1 MNQHK
6 ISNNSLIYT
15 ITHSLINIAIP
26 KTYFNFGILNTSMAN
41 LSSSRQKAVL
51 RKYARK
57 LKFLM
62 MVVSIGIIVWTL
74 PKQAK
79 FRYEIEKG
87 RIWTQ
92 KDLISPYNFAILKT
106 QQELDNDRKVILSS
120 ITPIYQLNTNIAD
133 QQLDAFKSD
142 LEIKWH
148 TAGINDKFKNDYIN
162 TGYNLLKHIYD
173 VGILKTDPKY
183 QQNSQNYTITILDK
197 NVGTDKNTADL
208 FTRDKALDYFN
219 QVLNTRKDIDKSFLL
234 DLVLNRMQ
242 SNLIYDDLLTTRLQ
256 KEALE
261 NLSLTRGMVQ
271 KEDILVTTG
280 SVVNDEVYQ
289 KLISYKKAF
298 EDSSRVNGDRR
309 LVMLGQVI
317 LVAVAIALLMV
328 FLYLFRRDIYDD
340 NRLVSLILLV
350 ITAMLATL
358 SLAIKLQTP
367 NLYYIPYC
375 IVPIIIR
382 ILFDTR
388 LALNIHL
395 LVVLIAGFFVPNSFE
410 FAYFEITAGM
420 VSIYSIK
427 NLIRREQ
434 FLISALIITFSYFM
448 AFIGISFIREGSFL
462 SINWMDFLPFVV
474 SVLLTLLAYP
484 LIYIFEKI
492 FAITSDITLI
502 ELTNTNAPLLR
513 ELAFTAPGTFQHSL
527 QVANLAE
534 NAIYS
539 IGGNA
544 LLVRAGALY
553 HDIGKLENPLFFI
566 ENQSSGFNPHDK
578 LPYEESAQ
586 IIIRHV
592 SKGVEM
598 AENANIPEVVIDFI
612 RTHHGDTRVDYFYQS
627 YLKNF
632 PEKMINEKVFRY
644 PGPIPFT
651 KEGGVLMLA
660 DSVEAA
666 SRSLKE
672 PDEKSI
678 SELVDRIVKYKLD
691 QDQLKDSD
699 ITLKDIETIKT
710 IFKRMLMSIYHVRI
724 NY

>member
-1 MNQHK
+1 
-6 ISNNSLIYT
+6 
-15 ITHSLINIAIP
+15 
-26 KTYFNFGILNTSMAN
+26 MAK

-51 RKYARK
+51 RKYSRNI
-57 LKFLM
+57 KFLM
-62 MVVSIGIIVWTL
+62 MLASICLIVFTL

-79 FRYEIEKG
+79 FSYEIAKG
-87 RIWTQ
+87 RIWNQ

-106 QQELDNDRKVILSS
+106 QPEIENDQKAALASV
-120 ITPIYQLNTNIAD
+120 TPIYQLDTTISEH
-133 QQLDAFKSD
+133 QLDGFKND
-142 LEIKWH
+142 FEIKWH
-148 TAGINDKFKNDYIN
+148 NAGINDRQKAKYFSA
-162 TGYNLLKHIYD
+162 GYNLLKEIYD
-173 VGILKTDPKY
+173 TGILKPNPKY
-183 QQNSQNYTITILDK
+183 QQSTENYRITILNK
-197 NVGTDKNTADL
+197 NIATDKNTADL
-208 FTRDKALDYFN
+208 FTPEKALTYCEQVLSKQKDLDKA
-219 QVLNTRKDIDKSFLL
+219 FLL
-234 DLVLNRMQ
+234 DIISNRLQ
-242 SNLIYDDLLTTRLQ
+242 PNLIYDNKLTSRL
-256 KEALE
+256 ERE
-261 NLSLTRGMVQ
+261 VVDGLSTTRGMVE
-271 KEDILVTTG
+271 KGEIIVSKG
-280 SVVNDEVYQ
+280 SVISDEVYQ
-289 KLISYKKAF
+289 KLQSYKKAF
-298 EDSSRVNGDRR
+298 EDNARINGDRR
-309 LVMLGQVI
+309 LVLLGQFL
-317 LVAVAIALLMV
+317 LVGIAITLLMI
-328 FLYLFRRDIYDD
+328 FLYLFRKDIYND

-350 ITAMLATL
+350 VTAMLFTL
-358 SLAIKLQTP
+358 SMAIKLQLP

-395 LVVLIAGFFVPNSFE
+395 LVVLMAGFFVPNSFE

-434 FLISALIITFSYFM
+434 FLISALIITFTYFIS
-448 AFIGISFIREGSFL
+448 FLGISFIREGSL
-462 SINWMDFLPFVV
+462 GSIDWVDFVPFVV

-484 LIYIFEKI
+484 LIYVFEKI
-492 FAITSDITLI
+492 FEITSDITLI

-513 ELAFTAPGTFQHSL
+513 EMAFTAPGTFQHSL

-534 NAIYS
+534 NAIYT

-553 HDIGKLENPLFFI
+553 HDIGKLENPLYFI

-578 LPYEESAQ
+578 LPYQESAQ

-592 SKGVEM
+592 SKGIEM
-598 AENANIPEVVIDFI
+598 AHKANLPEIVIDFI
-612 RTHHGDTRVDYFYQS
+612 RTHHGNTRVDYFFQS
-627 YLKNF
+627 FLKNF
-632 PEKMINEKVFRY
+632 PEKFVDENTFRY
-644 PGPIPFT
+644 PGPIPFS

-678 SELVDRIVKYKLD
+678 SDLVDRIVKYKLD
-691 QDQLKDSD
+691 QNQLKDSN
-699 ITLKDIETIKT
+699 ITLKELETIKT

-724 NY
+724 DY

>member
-1 MNQHK
+1 
-6 ISNNSLIYT
+6 
-15 ITHSLINIAIP
+15 
-26 KTYFNFGILNTSMAN
+26 MAN
-41 LSSSRQKAVL
+41 LSSSRQKAIL
-51 RKYARK
+51 RKYARN

-62 MVVSIGIIVWTL
+62 MAVSICLIVWTL

-79 FRYEIEKG
+79 FRYEIQKG

-92 KDLISPYNFAILKT
+92 PDLVSPYNFAVLKT
-106 QQELDNDRKVILSS
+106 QAEIDNDRKTILAS
-120 ITPIYQLNTNIAD
+120 ITPIYQLNTD
-133 QQLDAFKSD
+133 VEGQQLDNFKSD
-142 LEIKWH
+142 FEVKWH
-148 TAGINDKFKNDYIN
+148 TAGMNDRLKSTYLNAG
-162 TGYNLLKHIYD
+162 TELLKHIYD
-173 VGILKTDPKY
+173 VGILKLNPKY
-183 QQNSQNYTITILDK
+183 QQYSANYPITILNK
-197 NVGTDKNTADL
+197 NVETDKNTADL
-208 FTRDKALDYFN
+208 FTREKALAYCN
-219 QVLNTRKDIDKSFLL
+219 QVLSARKDIDKTFLL
-234 DLVLNRMQ
+234 DLVLNRLLN
-242 SNLIYDDLLTTRLQ
+242 NLVYDEALTSRLE
-256 KEALE
+256 KEAVE
-261 NLSLTRGMVQ
+261 SLSVTRGMVQ
-271 KEDILVTTG
+271 KDEILVSKG
-280 SVVNDEVYQ
+280 SVINDDVFQ
-289 KLISYKKAF
+289 KLESYKKAF
-298 EDSSRVNGDRR
+298 EDNSRVNGDRR
-309 LVMLGQVI
+309 LVMLGQFL
-317 LVAVAIALLMV
+317 LVTTALTLLMV

-350 ITAMLATL
+350 ITAMLGTL
-358 SLAIKLQTP
+358 SLAIKLQMP

-434 FLISALIITFSYFM
+434 FLISAVIITFSYFVS
-448 AFIGISFIREGSFL
+448 FLGISFIREGTFL
-462 SINWMDFLPFVV
+462 NINWMDFLPFVV

-484 LIYIFEKI
+484 LIYIFEKV
-492 FAITSDITLI
+492 FEITSDITLI

-534 NAIYS
+534 NAIYT

-553 HDIGKLENPLFFI
+553 HDIGKLENPLYFI

-598 AENANIPEVVIDFI
+598 AEKANLPEVVIDFI

-627 YLKNF
+627 FLKNY
-632 PEKMINEKVFRY
+632 PEKLINEKIFRY
-644 PGPIPFT
+644 PGPIPFS
-651 KEGGVLMLA
+651 KEAGVLMLA

-678 SELVDRIVKYKLD
+678 SDLVDKIVKYKLD
-691 QDQLKDSD
+691 QDQLKDSA

-710 IFKRMLMSIYHVRI
+710 IFKKMLMSIYHVRI

>member
-1 MNQHK
+1 
-6 ISNNSLIYT
+6 
-15 ITHSLINIAIP
+15 
-26 KTYFNFGILNTSMAN
+26 MAK
-41 LSSSRQKAVL
+41 LSPSRQKAIM
-51 RKYARK
+51 RKYSVNVK
-57 LKFLM
+57 YLM
-62 MVVSIGIIVWTL
+62 MIASICLIVCTL

-79 FRYEIEKG
+79 FRYEYDRG

-92 KDLISPYNFAILKT
+92 KDLVSPYNFAILKT
-106 QQELDNDRKVILSS
+106 NQEIENDQQAALRSV
-120 ITPIYQLNTNIAD
+120 TPIYQLDEDLSQVQTD
-133 QQLDAFKSD
+133 GFKND

-148 TAGINDKFKNDYIN
+148 GAGINDRLKQSYLNEGEYLL
-162 TGYNLLKHIYD
+162 TGIYKKGLLS
-173 VGILKTDPKY
+173 LNPKY
-183 QQNSQNYTITILDK
+183 QQSQENYSITILDK
-197 NVGTDKNTADL
+197 NVATDKNTADL
-208 FTRDKALDYFN
+208 FTKEKALAYCN
-219 QVLNTRKDIDKSFLL
+219 QELSKRRDIDKTFLL
-234 DLVLNRMQ
+234 DLIQNRLQ
-242 SNLIYDDLLTTRLQ
+242 NNLKYDDKLTTRME
-256 KEALE
+256 KELLDG
-261 NLSLTRGMVQ
+261 LSQTSGMVQ
-271 KEDILVTTG
+271 KGDVIVAKG
-280 SVVNDEVYQ
+280 SVVNDAVYQ
-289 KLISYKKAF
+289 KLESFKKAF
-298 EDSSRVNGDRR
+298 EDNVRVNGDRR
-309 LVMLGQVI
+309 LVLLGQFLLVSIVI
-317 LVAVAIALLMV
+317 TLLMV

-350 ITAMLATL
+350 VTAMLASL
-358 SLAIKLQTP
+358 SLAIRLQLP

-388 LALNIHL
+388 LALNIHI
-395 LVVLIAGFFVPNSFE
+395 LVILVAGFFVPNSFE

-434 FLISALIITFSYFM
+434 FLISALIITFSYFV
-448 AFIGISFIREGSFL
+448 AFLGISFIREGTFVN
-462 SINWMDFLPFVV
+462 IDWMDFVPFVV

-484 LIYIFEKI
+484 LIYVFEKV

-534 NAIYS
+534 NAIYT

-553 HDIGKLENPLFFI
+553 HDIGKLENPLYFI

-578 LPYEESAQ
+578 LSYEESAQ

-592 SKGVEM
+592 SKGIEM
-598 AENANIPEVVIDFI
+598 ARKANLPEIIIDFI
-612 RTHHGDTRVDYFYQS
+612 RTHHGNTRVDYFYQS
-627 YLKNF
+627 FLKNF
-632 PEKMINEKVFRY
+632 PEKFINENIFRY
-644 PGPIPFT
+644 PGPIPYS
-651 KEGGVLMLA
+651 KETGVLMLA

-666 SRSLKE
+666 SRSLRE

-678 SELVDRIVKYKLD
+678 SDLVDRIVKYKLN
-691 QDQLKDSD
+691 QDQLKDSN
-699 ITLKDIETIKT
+699 ITLKDIETIKV

-724 NY
+724 DY

>member
-1 MNQHK
+1 
-6 ISNNSLIYT
+6 
-15 ITHSLINIAIP
+15 
-26 KTYFNFGILNTSMAN
+26 MAK
-41 LSSSRQKAVL
+41 LSSSRQKALL
-51 RKYARK
+51 RKYSRNV
-57 LKFLM
+57 KFLM
-62 MVVSIGIIVWTL
+62 MLVSISIIVITL

-79 FRYEIEKG
+79 FSYDIEKG
-87 RIWTQ
+87 KIWNQ
-92 KDLISPYNFAILKT
+92 KELISPYNFAILKT
-106 QQELDNDRKVILSS
+106 PQEIQNDEKAALASV
-120 ITPIYQLNTNIAD
+120 TPVYQLDDDMGDRELEGFNAD
-133 QQLDAFKSD
+133 LSV
-142 LEIKWH
+142 KWH
-148 TAGINDKFKNDYIN
+148 TAGMKARQKDEYLLAGDE
-162 TGYNLLKHIYD
+162 LLKAIYD
-173 VGILKTDPKY
+173 KGIFNPDSRY
-183 QQNSQNYTITILDK
+183 QQNAENYPVTILDK
-197 NVGTDKNTADL
+197 NIAADKNTADL
-208 FTRDKALDYFN
+208 FTKEAALSYCDKVLSEKKYLDKA
-219 QVLNTRKDIDKSFLL
+219 FLL
-234 DLVLNRMQ
+234 DLLSNRIQ
-242 SNLIYDDLLTTRLQ
+242 PNLLFDNKLTSRLE
-256 KEALE
+256 KEAVDG
-261 NLSLTRGMVQ
+261 LSTTRGMVQ
-271 KEDILVTTG
+271 KGDVIIEKG
-280 SVVNDEVYQ
+280 SVVSDEAYQ
-289 KLISYKKAF
+289 KLQSYKKAF
-298 EDSSRVNGDRR
+298 EDNARIDGDPR
-309 LVMLGQVI
+309 LVLLGQV
-317 LVAVAIALLMV
+317 LLVAIAIILLMV
-328 FLYLFRRDIYDD
+328 FLYLFRKDIYED

-350 ITAMLATL
+350 VTAMLVTL
-358 SLAIKLQTP
+358 SAAIKFGLP

-410 FAYFEITAGM
+410 FAYFELTAGM

-434 FLISALIITFSYFM
+434 FLISALIITFTYFL
-448 AFIGISFIREGSFL
+448 AFIGISLIREGNL
-462 SINWMDFLPFVV
+462 RSIDWMNFLPFVV

-484 LIYIFEKI
+484 LIYIFEKV

-513 ELAFTAPGTFQHSL
+513 EMAFSAPGTFQHSL

-534 NAIYS
+534 NAIYT

-553 HDIGKLENPLFFI
+553 HDIGKMENPLYFI

-578 LPYEESAQ
+578 LQYQESAQ
-586 IIIRHV
+586 IIIGHV
-592 SKGVEM
+592 RKGIEM
-598 AENANIPEVVIDFI
+598 ARRANLPEIVVYFI

-627 YLKNF
+627 FLKNF
-632 PEKMINEKVFRY
+632 PEKFIDENTFRY
-644 PGPIPFT
+644 PGPIPFS

-678 SELVDRIVKYKLD
+678 GDLADRIVKYKLD
-691 QDQLKDSD
+691 QNQLKDSN

-724 NY
+724 DY

>member
-1 MNQHK
+1 
-6 ISNNSLIYT
+6 
-15 ITHSLINIAIP
+15 
-26 KTYFNFGILNTSMAN
+26 MAK
-41 LSSSRQKAVL
+41 LSSSRQKAIL
-51 RKYARK
+51 RKYSRN

-62 MVVSIGIIVWTL
+62 MLASIGVIVFTL

-79 FRYEIEKG
+79 FSYDIEKG
-87 RIWTQ
+87 RIWNQ
-92 KDLISPYNFAILKT
+92 KELISPYNFAILKT
-106 QQELDNDRKVILSS
+106 PQEIESDQKTALSS
-120 ITPIYQLNTNIAD
+120 ITPIYQQDDDIGTHETD
-133 QQLDAFKSD
+133 GFKND

-148 TAGINDKFKNDYIN
+148 NAGINDRQKNKYIVV
-162 TGYNLLKHIYD
+162 GVNLLTEIYNKG
-173 VGILKTDPKY
+173 VINLNPKY
-183 QQNSQNYTITILDK
+183 QQSAENYAVTILNK
-197 NVGTDKNTADL
+197 NVAKDKNTAEL
-208 FTRDKALDYFN
+208 FTREKALAYCDK
-219 QVLNTRKDIDKSFLL
+219 VLSARKDIDKNFLL
-234 DLVLNRMQ
+234 DLLGNRIEPT
-242 SNLIYDDLLTTRLQ
+242 LTYDNKLTSRL
-256 KEALE
+256 ERE
-261 NLSLTRGMVQ
+261 VVEGLSTTRGMVQ
-271 KEDILVTTG
+271 KGEVIVAKG
-280 SVVNDEVYQ
+280 SVVSDEVYQ
-289 KLISYKKAF
+289 KLQSFKKAF
-298 EDSSRVNGDRR
+298 EDNARINGDRR
-309 LVMLGQVI
+309 LVLLGQF
-317 LVAVAIALLMV
+317 LLVAIAITLLMI
-328 FLYLFRRDIYDD
+328 FLYLFRKDIYED

-350 ITAMLATL
+350 VTAMLGAL
-358 SLAIKLQTP
+358 SLAIKLQLP

-434 FLISALIITFSYFM
+434 FLISALIITFTYFV
-448 AFIGISFIREGSFL
+448 AFLGISFIREGSFR
-462 SINWMDFLPFVV
+462 SIDWMDFLPFVV

-484 LIYIFEKI
+484 MIYIFEKV
-492 FAITSDITLI
+492 FGITSDITLI

-513 ELAFTAPGTFQHSL
+513 EMAFTAPGTFQHSL

-534 NAIYS
+534 NAIYA
-539 IGGNA
+539 IGGNS

-553 HDIGKLENPLFFI
+553 HDIGKMENPLFFI

-578 LPYEESAQ
+578 LSYQESAQ

-592 SKGVEM
+592 SKGIEM
-598 AENANIPEVVIDFI
+598 ARKANLPEIVIDFI

-627 YLKNF
+627 FLKNF
-632 PEKMINEKVFRY
+632 PEKFIDENTFRY
-644 PGPIPFT
+644 PGPIPFS

-672 PDEKSI
+672 PDETSI
-678 SELVDRIVKYKLD
+678 SNLVDRIVKYKLD
-691 QDQLKDSD
+691 QNQLKDSN
-699 ITLKDIETIKT
+699 ITLKDLETIKT

-724 NY
+724 DY

>member
-1 MNQHK
+1 
-6 ISNNSLIYT
+6 
-15 ITHSLINIAIP
+15 
-26 KTYFNFGILNTSMAN
+26 
-41 LSSSRQKAVL
+41 
-51 RKYARK
+51 
-57 LKFLM
+57 M
-62 MVVSIGIIVWTL
+62 MLVSICVIVITL

-79 FRYEIEKG
+79 FSYEIEKG
-87 RIWTQ
+87 RIWNQ
-92 KDLISPYNFAILKT
+92 KELVSPYNFAILKS
-106 QQELDNDRKVILSS
+106 QQEIEADQKTALAS
-120 ITPIYQLNTNIAD
+120 ITPIYQFDGNVLEHE
-133 QQLDAFKSD
+133 LEGFKND

-148 TAGINDKFKNDYIN
+148 GAGINDRQKEKYIFAGN
-162 TGYNLLKHIYD
+162 EALNQIYSR
-173 VGILKTDPKY
+173 GILKLNPKY
-183 QQNSQNYTITILDK
+183 QQNGLNYPVTILSR
-197 NVGTDKNTADL
+197 NIASEKNTADL
-208 FTRDKALDYFN
+208 FTKEKALNYCKQLLTKRGD
-219 QVLNTRKDIDKSFLL
+219 VDVPFL
-234 DLVLNRMQ
+234 M
-242 SNLIYDDLLTTRLQ
+242 DLLMNRIQANLNFDTKLTSRL
-256 KEALE
+256 ERE
-261 NLSLTRGMVQ
+261 VIDGLSTTRGMVQ
-271 KEDILVTTG
+271 KGEVIVGKG

-289 KLISYKKAF
+289 KLNSYKKAF
-298 EDSSRVNGDRR
+298 EDNARTNGDRSMV
-309 LVMLGQVI
+309 LLGQF
-317 LVAVAIALLMV
+317 LLVAIAISLLMI
-328 FLYLFRRDIYDD
+328 FLYLFRRDIYND

-350 ITAMLATL
+350 ITAMLGTL
-358 SLAIKLQTP
+358 SLAIKLQLP
-367 NLYYIPYC
+367 NLYFIPYC

-434 FLISALIITFSYFM
+434 FLISALIITFTYFVS
-448 AFIGISFIREGSFL
+448 FLGIYFIREGHFNT
-462 SINWMDFLPFVV
+462 IDWMDFLPFVV

-513 ELAFTAPGTFQHSL
+513 EMAFTAPGTFQHSL

-534 NAIYS
+534 NAIYT

-553 HDIGKLENPLFFI
+553 HDIGKMENPLFFI

-592 SKGVEM
+592 RKGIEM
-598 AENANIPEVVIDFI
+598 AEKANLPEIVIDFI

-627 YLKNF
+627 FLKNF
-632 PEKMINEKVFRY
+632 PEKFIDENIFRY
-644 PGPIPFT
+644 PGPIPFS
-651 KEGGVLMLA
+651 KEAGVLMLA

-672 PDEKSI
+672 PDELSI
-678 SELVDRIVKYKLD
+678 SNLVDRIGKYKLD
-691 QDQLKDSD
+691 QNQLKDSN
-699 ITLKDIETIKT
+699 ITLKDIETIKS

-724 NY
+724 DY

>member
-1 MNQHK
+1 
-6 ISNNSLIYT
+6 
-15 ITHSLINIAIP
+15 
-26 KTYFNFGILNTSMAN
+26 MAK
-41 LSSSRQKAVL
+41 LSSSRQKALL
-51 RKYARK
+51 RKYARNV
-57 LKFLM
+57 KFLM
-62 MVVSIGIIVWTL
+62 MLISIGLIVFFL

-79 FRYEIEKG
+79 FSYEYEKG
-87 RIWTQ
+87 RIWNQ

-106 QQELDNDRKVILSS
+106 AQENKNDQKAAKES
-120 ITPIYQLNTNIAD
+120 ITPVYQVDAAVES
-133 QQLDAFKSD
+133 QQLEGFKND
-142 LEIKWH
+142 IEIKWH
-148 TAGINDKFKNDYIN
+148 NAGINDRLKPKYISTGND
-162 TGYNLLKHIYD
+162 LLKEIYET
-173 VGILKTDPKY
+173 GILKLNAQY
-183 QQNSQNYTITILDK
+183 QLNSENYPITVLNK
-197 NVGTDKNTADL
+197 NIATEKNTNEL
-208 FTRDKALDYFN
+208 FTKEKALAYCDK
-219 QVLNTRKDIDKSFLL
+219 VLSKHTDIDKAFML
-234 DLVLNRMQ
+234 DLLQN
-242 SNLIYDDLLTTRLQ
+242 RLQ
-256 KEALE
+256 A
-261 NLSLTRGMVQ
+261 NLSYDNNLTSRLVNEVVDGLSITRGMVQ
-271 KEDILVTTG
+271 KGEVIVYKG
-280 SVVNDEVYQ
+280 SVINDDVYQ
-289 KLISYKKAF
+289 KLESYKQAF
-298 EDSSRVNGDRR
+298 EDNARTNGNRK
-309 LVMLGQVI
+309 LVLLGQFL
-317 LVAVAIALLMV
+317 LVSVAISLLMI
-328 FLYLFRRDIYDD
+328 FLYLFRKDIYED

-350 ITAMLATL
+350 VTAMLAAL
-358 SLAIKLQTP
+358 SLAIKLQLP

-410 FAYFEITAGM
+410 FAYYEITAGM

-434 FLISALIITFSYFM
+434 FLISAVIITFTYFV
-448 AFIGISFIREGSFL
+448 AFLGITFIREGTFL
-462 SINWMDFLPFVV
+462 DIDWMDFLPFVV

-484 LIYIFEKI
+484 LIYIFEKV

-513 ELAFTAPGTFQHSL
+513 ELAFNAPGTFQHSL

-534 NAIYS
+534 NAIYT

-553 HDIGKLENPLFFI
+553 HDIGKMENPLFFI

-592 SKGVEM
+592 SKGIEM
-598 AENANIPEVVIDFI
+598 ARKANLPEIVIDFI
-612 RTHHGDTRVDYFYQS
+612 RTHHGNTRVDYFYQS
-627 YLKNF
+627 SLKNF
-632 PEKMINEKVFRY
+632 PEKFINENIFRY
-644 PGPIPFT
+644 PGPIPFS
-651 KEGGVLMLA
+651 KEAGVLMLA

-672 PDEKSI
+672 PDEESI
-678 SELVDRIVKYKLD
+678 SILVDRIVKYKLD
-691 QDQLKDSD
+691 QNQLKDSN

-724 NY
+724 DY